1 MTKNG
6 LFYIF
11 SSQRKLKNKRPSK
24 TSYKTQTKLQNNKKN
39 IAVTKVITK
48 LLAIFRVDIDRIKN
62 LLLQKRSTN

>member
-11 SSQRKLKNKRPSK
+11 SLQRKLKNKRPSK
-24 TSYKTQTKLQNNKKN
+24 TSYRTQTKLQIIKN
-39 IAVTKVITK
+39 IAVTKIIAK

-62 LLLQKRSTN
+62 LLLQK